1 MIFAIVLLVVGA
13 ALAVIGFNL
22 MKPKSGDVPV
32 GGGAYVNAGPEER
45 SAAAKEAGRI
55 MLGIGLIMVVGG
67 IVWLLTRIL
76 MAIVGI
82 VLVVGVIAVALYF
95 AGSKRKN

>member
-55 MLGIGLIMVVGG
+55 MLGIGLTMASTTMASYVVNL
-67 IVWLLTRIL
+67 WCRETR
-76 MAIVGI
+76 AP
-82 VLVVGVIAVALYF
+82 
-95 AGSKRKN
+95 

>member
-13 ALAVIGFNL
+13 ALAVAGFNL
-22 MKPKSGDVPV
+22 MKPKSGDIPV

-45 SAAAKEAGRI
+45 SSVTKEAGRI

-67 IVWLLTRIL
+67 IVWFLTRIL
-76 MAIVGI
+76 MAVAGI
-82 VLVVGVIAVALYF
+82 ALVVGVIAVALYF
-95 AGSKRKN
+95 AGLKKKN

>member
-13 ALAVIGFNL
+13 ALAVAGFNM
-22 MKPKSGDVPV
+22 MKPKSGDIPV
-32 GGGAYVNAGPEER
+32 GGAYVNAGPEER

-67 IVWLLTRIL
+67 IVWFLTRIL
-76 MAIVGI
+76 MAVAGI
-82 VLVVGVIAVALYF
+82 ALVVGVIAVALYF
-95 AGSKRKN
+95 VGSRKK

>member
-45 SAAAKEAGRI
+45 SVAAKEAGRI

-76 MAIVGI
+76 MAIAGI
-82 VLVVGVIAVALYF
+82 VLTVGVIAVALYF
-95 AGSKRKN
+95 VGFRKKN